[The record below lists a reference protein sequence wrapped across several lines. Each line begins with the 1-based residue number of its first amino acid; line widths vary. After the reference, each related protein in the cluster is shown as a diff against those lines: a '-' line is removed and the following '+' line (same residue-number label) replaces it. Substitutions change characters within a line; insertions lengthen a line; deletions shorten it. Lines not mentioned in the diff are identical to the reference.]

1 MTKQRLGLGVVAGG
15 LLGLAL
21 TFGNGATSQQVEM
34 WRKVGQTIYPVPST
48 LSVSIADLAISTV
61 SSVLTLNNAVVTSF
75 TNATSTSATA
85 MTLNQTDMLYS
96 SRSVTPNTGAL
107 TYTLAPTSTL
117 TSFIPNAGDRASQCI
132 YNATSTAAATITF
145 AAGAGIDL
153 EVATSTSQT
162 GAFDLT
168 IGAGNMGCFEFFRKP
183 NTDIVAGF
191 LEYSDAD

>member
-1 MTKQRLGLGVVAGG
+1 MTKTKLGLGVVAGG
-15 LLGLAL
+15 ILGLAL

-48 LSVSIADLAISTV
+48 LSVAIGNIADAIRTDG
-61 SSVLTLNNAVVTSF
+61 SVTQSY
-75 TNATSTSATA
+75 TNATSTSATTA
-85 MTLNQTDMLYS
+85 TLVQADMSYS

-107 TYTLAPTSTL
+107 TYTLPATSTL
-117 TSFIPNAGDRASQCI
+117 TTFIPTAGDMARQCF

-145 AAGAGIDL
+145 AAGTGIDL

-168 IGAGNMGCFEFFRKP
+168 IGAGNMGCFDFFRKP

>member
-1 MTKQRLGLGVVAGG
+1 
-15 LLGLAL
+15 
-21 TFGNGATSQQVEM
+21 
-34 WRKVGQTIYPVPST
+34 
-48 LSVSIADLAISTV
+48 
-61 SSVLTLNNAVVTSF
+61 
-75 TNATSTSATA
+75 
-85 MTLNQTDMLYS
+85 MLYS

-107 TYTLAPTSTL
+107 TYTFPATSPL
-117 TSFIPNAGDRASQCI
+117 TTFIPTAGDMARQCF
-132 YNATSTAAATITF
+132 YNATGTAAATITF

-168 IGAGNMGCFEFFRKP
+168 IGAGNIGCFDFFRKP